1 MIFAALFELV
11 MTHIFTEK
19 YWMTLVQNFFL
30 SKITANSNVYL
41 QAIFRF
47 ELIVTLITI
56 ENFLLLFSASFSG
69 EVSSSEDL
77 LSVEGSG
84 FLFRNSALLLAFL
97 LKVVKDFFFFDL
109 VNEPSPLVA
118 REIKKEPTLRV
129 KLKVCPLLVT
139 AWQKS
144 MHWEAKSGLCSLIAG
159 AAIFTLYI

>member
-97 LKVVKDFFFFDL
+97 LKVDKDFFFFDL

-129 KLKVCPLLVT
+129 KLKVCTLLAS
-139 AWQKS
+139 AWQNA
-144 MHWEAKSGLCSLIAG
+144 MHWEAKSELSSLIAG
-159 AAIFTLYI
+159 AAIFNYF

>member
-84 FLFRNSALLLAFL
+84 FSAHLLEFL
-97 LKVVKDFFFFDL
+97 LKVDGDFFFFFDL
-109 VNEPSPLVA
+109 VNAPSPLVVFTHCSSSHFQIISELRIFFGKP
-118 REIKKEPTLRV
+118 RENT
-129 KLKVCPLLVT
+129 
-139 AWQKS
+139 
-144 MHWEAKSGLCSLIAG
+144 
-159 AAIFTLYI
+159 

>member
-97 LKVVKDFFFFDL
+97 LMVDGLFFFFDL
-109 VNEPSPLVA
+109 IDEPSPLVSK
-118 REIKKEPTLRV
+118 ENEKEEPTLRL
-129 KLKVCPLLVT
+129 KLKV
-139 AWQKS
+139 
-144 MHWEAKSGLCSLIAG
+144 
-159 AAIFTLYI
+159 